1 LALPTTSSP
10 ASGQGCVAERALVWE
25 GCCNVRDLGGLPT
38 EDGGET
44 RFGVVVRADD
54 VSLLSEAGREA
65 LRAYGVRR
73 IVDLRHEDPP
83 YEAPVEL
90 VRVPLLDAESIRE
103 VDKLLLGVDEPVEW
117 RRRNY
122 VFFLERFPE
131 KFARA
136 VDAVAAPVDG
146 TVLVHCAGGV
156 DRTGLVA
163 AFLLRLAGVAVPTIA
178 ADYAESEANWA
189 PTIEGWVS
197 EAPDDAERRK
207 RRLLSVM
214 AAATMQGVLEELER
228 RHGTIRDFLV
238 GAGADTRGLDRVRAR
253 LRA

>member
-1 LALPTTSSP
+1 
-10 ASGQGCVAERALVWE
+10 VAERALVWD
-25 GCCNVRDLGGLPT
+25 GCCNIRDLGGLPT
-38 EDGGET
+38 EDGRKT

-54 VSLLSEAGREA
+54 VSLLSDAGWEA

-83 YEAPVEL
+83 YATPVEL
-90 VRVPLLDAESIRE
+90 VRVPLLDDDSIRE
-103 VDKLLLGVDEPVEW
+103 VDELLLDVHEPVEW
-117 RRRNY
+117 RQRNY
-122 VFFLERFPE
+122 LFFLKRFPE
-131 KFARA
+131 NFARA
-136 VDAVAAPVDG
+136 VDAVAEAEDG

-156 DRTGLVA
+156 DRTGLVT

-178 ADYAESEANWA
+178 ADYGESEANWA
-189 PTIEGWVS
+189 PTIEGWVA

-228 RHGTIRDFLV
+228 RHGTIRGFLV
-238 GAGADTRGLDRVRAR
+238 AAGADERRLDDISER
-253 LRA
+253 LRERH